1 MQSDFPAIL
10 VQDGTGRHKPLFHE
24 FRPRDGLATHPALM
38 LGRAQDEP
46 GGRLFSSEYG
56 AHERANREQ
65 PSSSG
70 EDDGDAADGPALEAR
85 TTVTRRKLTAQQQAE
100 ISALMAKVQR
110 RKGRAALVSFVN
122 AAGGAGG
129 SAAASAID
137 SDDLPLGRADPSPAN
152 PSRLR
157 STGEPAPL
165 VSPPAALAPS
175 AGWAAAAAIAAAA
188 GPAPA
193 QPDLEAQAAAA
204 TAAAAPAAEAAPA
217 AAPKAKS
224 PAPKVKS
231 PAPKAKAPPPKPP
244 HLSAALPPK
253 PKSPAPKRKAPP
265 PPEPK
270 AAEPVAPPPPPPKPK
285 SPAPKPKSPAPKPK
299 RTLGSAPRAAGAEA
313 AARRAAKA
321 KAPKPPEPPWKT
333 FEPAGDSRRERK
345 EPDRLE
351 GGRAPN
357 PVELKRQF
365 EEMREKG
372 DTRPPSEAFKRQKA

>member
-1 MQSDFPAIL
+1 MPSTADGKRGRALLAKAGAKPPSAQDAARANAFEAQLSGAARPRRADAEIEFTPGEAGKRARELVMQSDFPAIL

-110 RKGRAALVSFVN
+110 RKGRAALVSFVS

-152 PSRLR
+152 PSRLARPASPRR
-157 STGEPAPL
+157 SCRRRRRWRRRRGGRRRRRSRRRPAG
-165 VSPPAALAPS
+165 A
-175 AGWAAAAAIAAAA
+175 
-188 GPAPA
+188 A

-204 TAAAAPAAEAAPA
+204 TAAAAP
-217 AAPKAKS
+217 
-224 PAPKVKS
+224 
-231 PAPKAKAPPPKPP
+231 PP
-244 HLSAALPPK
+244 
-253 PKSPAPKRKAPP
+253 R
-265 PPEPK
+265 
-270 AAEPVAPPPPPPKPK
+270 
-285 SPAPKPKSPAPKPK
+285 
-299 RTLGSAPRAAGAEA
+299 PR
-313 AARRAAKA
+313 RRRRRR
-321 KAPKPPEPPWKT
+321 P
-333 FEPAGDSRRERK
+333 SRRR
-345 EPDRLE
+345 R
-351 GGRAPN
+351 R
-357 PVELKRQF
+357 
-365 EEMREKG
+365 
-372 DTRPPSEAFKRQKA
+372 